1 MAAWCDRIVTGGL
14 LFLIVFTPFAFGS
27 VHPWAYGLMEIVIF
41 SLVLVWMMIE
51 EGIAAE
57 RTAPMAANFSRAT
70 YTTTATIPR

>member
-41 SLVLVWMMIE
+41 SLVLVWMTKLLVVGAGD
-51 EGIAAE
+51 EGLPVLPKKLWVQCFTGILVL
-57 RTAPMAANFSRAT
+57 
-70 YTTTATIPR
+70 